1 VRSLRRAAGPDVAVG
16 PGERV
21 LAWCRTVDDRVLA
34 GTRDALYV
42 GSDGAED
49 GPGEVRIP
57 WEQVEAADWDR
68 DTEVL
73 RVALVGTWG
82 EQRVEHTAGLT
93 EPGRLL
99 ELVRERV
106 TASVVLQRHVP
117 VAGRG
122 GVRVIGRRAPR
133 GHAPIEW
140 FYEYDEGV
148 DPADPAVRTAAAEAL
163 VAARRDV
170 GLT

>member
-1 VRSLRRAAGPDVAVG
+1 VRSLRRATTPDVAVG

-42 GSDGAED
+42 DEAGDHT
-49 GPGEVRIP
+49 RIP

-68 DTEVL
+68 DTDVL
-73 RVALVGTWG
+73 RISLVGSWG
-82 EQRVEHTAGLT
+82 EQRVEHAVALA

-106 TASVVLQRHVP
+106 TASVVVQRHVP
-117 VAGRG
+117 LEGRR

-148 DPADPAVRTAAAEAL
+148 DPDDPTVHDAALDAL

-170 GLT
+170 GQG